1 LIISDVIAQVLIGL
15 FAGLFGGLLGV
26 GGSIIMIPA
35 LTEVLGPDQH
45 LYQAAA
51 MIVNFFVVVP
61 AVIQHAR
68 AGAIEW
74 ATVGKLLPLAGLAVV
89 LGVGVSELGVFAGV
103 GEAYLRAIFGLFLLS
118 MCFVELYRL
127 LHPESNHESDR
138 VPPKLGWLL
147 AASIAIP
154 VGLVAGTLGVGGG
167 ILAVP
172 LQRRFL
178 KVPIR
183 NAIANSAA
191 LIIAISLIGAPCKNY
206 AYMADHHGSTA
217 PWLLASILIPLAVLG
232 SWIGSRLTHK
242 LPIRVIKTAFLLLMA
257 VAAVRLTYQAARSLP
272 QEAARVEQS
281 ATSARPAP
289 QPHAI
294 TLPGP

>member
-1 LIISDVIAQVLIGL
+1 LIIGDLIALVLIGL
-15 FAGLFGGLLGV
+15 FAGYFGGLLGV

-35 LTEVLGPDQH
+35 MTEVVGPDQH

-74 ATVGKLLPLAGLAVV
+74 TTVGKLLPLAALAVV
-89 LGVGVSELGVFAGV
+89 LGVGVSELGLFAGA
-103 GEAYLRAIFGLFLLS
+103 GEAYLRAIFGLFLFA
-118 MCFVELYRL
+118 MCLVELYRL
-127 LHPESNHESDR
+127 FRPGRNHESDHL
-138 VPPKLGWLL
+138 PPRLGWGL
-147 AASIAIP
+147 ALGIAIP

-191 LIIAISLIGAPCKNY
+191 LIIATSLIGASCKNY
-206 AYMADHHGSTA
+206 AYMADNAGSAA
-217 PWLLASILIPLAVLG
+217 PFLLAVVLIPMAVLG
-232 SWIGSRLTHK
+232 SWIGSRMTHK
-242 LPIRVIKTAFLLLMA
+242 LPVRVIKTAFLLLMIL
-257 VAAVRLTYQAARSLP
+257 AAVRLTYQAMCSISRDSRP
-272 QEAARVEQS
+272 VVQS
-281 ATSARPAP
+281 AASARTTAE
-289 QPHAI
+289 PHAI
-294 TLPGP
+294 TPSDP